1 MKRILILVSIIL
13 NLCTPIVAQLN
24 WAALPCSKMKQ
35 LDAIN
40 RMFVDSL
47 HNEIICCSVYGYSV
61 CNTTYKGL
69 FAYNTNGFH
78 DLDKGIETHDG
89 LNPATNGSIVRD
101 CITFGNKT
109 LFGGGFLSVGT
120 NTLYA
125 KSIALWDGST
135 WSNFPTPVF
144 DNTPNWNTGG
154 GFMGFLRWN
163 DKLWMYGGF
172 NSIGNTVTQNL
183 AAYDGSTFTA
193 VPSIPISN
201 YAPIVKMAVYKNKL
215 IAMGNFYN
223 APSFDYFRLAQFD
236 GTAWAPVGNGAR
248 GSVVNVTD
256 LKVYNDT
263 LYIAGNFSKSA
274 GNAGNY
280 LMKWDGNQLHDAGFG
295 DWCGFGPIYSLVPYR
310 GRLYAFGGFVCAAGQ
325 KAFGVAYYENGS
337 WTVPQ
342 DSIEGP
348 TIFGAVVYNDQIY
361 ISGGF
366 RSINGDTTIQNIAR
380 LNCPDFDAAS
390 GCISG
395 LKESINNFDLRVF
408 PNPSNGKLN
417 IEFDQSNAI
426 DKITIANALGQEV
439 LIMLKP
445 QSKQVI
451 DISLLSPGV
460 YFLRAE
466 NRFGQGIFKVVK
478 N

>member
-1 MKRILILVSIIL
+1 MKQFVALVSILL
-13 NLCTPIVAQLN
+13 NLYTPIAAQLN
-24 WAALPCSKMKQ
+24 WAAIPCSKMKQ

-40 RMFVDSL
+40 KMFVDSL
-47 HNEIICCSVYGYSV
+47 HNEIICCSVKGYSV

-69 FAYNTNGFH
+69 FAFNNSGFH

-89 LNPATNGSIVRD
+89 LNPATNGPIVNG
-101 CITFGNKT
+101 CIRFGDKT
-109 LFGGGFLSVGT
+109 LFGGGFFSVGT
-120 NTLYA
+120 NTLFA
-125 KSIALWDGST
+125 KSIALWNGSS
-135 WSNFPTPVF
+135 WSNFPSPVF

-154 GFMGFLRWN
+154 GFQGFIRWN
-163 DKLWMYGGF
+163 GLLYLYGGF

-183 AAYDGSTFTA
+183 AAYDGNTFTA

-201 YAPIVKMAVYKNKL
+201 YSPIIKMSVYKNKL

-256 LKVYNDT
+256 MKVYNDT
-263 LYIAGNFSKSA
+263 LYIAGNFSKSS

-280 LMKWDGNQLHDAGFG
+280 LMKWDGNQLLDAGFG
-295 DWCGFGPIYSLVPYR
+295 DWCGYGPIYSLVPFR
-310 GRLYAFGGFVCAAGQ
+310 GKLYAFGGFTCAAGQ

-361 ISGGF
+361 IGGGF
-366 RSINGDTTIQNIAR
+366 RSINGDTTKQNFAK
-380 LNCPDFDAAS
+380 LMCPDFDAAS

-395 LKESINNFDLRVF
+395 FKESTKIVDAKIF
-408 PNPSNGKLN
+408 PNPTSDEVYIETGQGLTLEKIVLVN
-417 IEFDQSNAI
+417 I
-426 DKITIANALGQEV
+426 LGQTV
-439 LIMLKP
+439 LDVKSDTNRQLLDVREFP
-445 QSKQVI
+445 Q
-451 DISLLSPGV
+451 GV
-460 YFLRAE
+460 YFIRTYTSQ
-466 NRFGQGIFKVVK
+466 GQGMLKLVK
-478 N
+478 K